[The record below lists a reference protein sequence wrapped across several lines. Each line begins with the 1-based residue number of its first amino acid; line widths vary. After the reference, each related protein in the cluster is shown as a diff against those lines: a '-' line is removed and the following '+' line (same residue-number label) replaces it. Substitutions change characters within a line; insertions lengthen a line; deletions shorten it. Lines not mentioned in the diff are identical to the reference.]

1 MHVII
6 NDACLCT
13 TIKPL
18 EGGGEGEERVE
29 GRWRGPGWG
38 RVKGSRWAYGR
49 ELLREGLVKE
59 GVGGLV
65 REGSCRHLGVW
76 ILGEAEVSR

>member
-65 REGSCRHLGVW
+65 REGSCRHLGCGYW
-76 ILGEAEVSR
+76 GRPR